1 FRKKTTPRTRKKNA
15 TPKRPTKS
23 GVRGRGTYTG
33 RRGAAR
39 GNGGAGVGDPGVA
52 EVAGAASVP
61 AVVKEA
67 PQYRQKREVSLFIVP
82 QASQRIA
89 QSRARIREAGLSTLG
104 RGPLLVSEQE

>member
-1 FRKKTTPRTRKKNA
+1 MPRTRKKNA

-39 GNGGAGVGDPGVA
+39 GNGGGGAGDAGFAGV
-52 EVAGAASVP
+52 ASVP

-82 QASQRIA
+82 QASQRIER
-89 QSRARIREAGLSTLG
+89 SRARIPNSGLWTLG
-104 RGPLLVSEQE
+104 RGPSVLS